1 MATLVPTLPGPA
13 RGSELKAVL
22 HAERGGDPFVL
33 FRDCEDG
40 LELRVLR
47 SASRYFTVGRHASN
61 DIALPWD
68 VQVSRVHAELER
80 IGGYWAVTDDGL
92 SRNGTFVNG
101 TRIQARRRLADGDAI
116 RVGATIL
123 MFRAPGGETNQ
134 DTDTQQC
141 LPEIA
146 APELTLSQ
154 RRVLLAL
161 CRPFKSPSGFAA
173 PSTNQQIADEL
184 YMSVD
189 RVKTHL
195 RALFEKFGLTGLPQ
209 NRKRLELVHR
219 ALLAGSVTLGE
230 L

>member
-1 MATLVPTLPGPA
+1 MATLIPTLPGPE

-22 HAERGGDPFVL
+22 QAERRGDPFVI
-33 FRDCEDG
+33 FRDGEER
-40 LELRVLR
+40 LELRVLT

-80 IGGYWAVTDDGL
+80 IGEYWAVTDDGL

-101 TRIQARRRLADGDAI
+101 ARIQARRRLADGDAI
-116 RVGATIL
+116 RVGASVL
-123 MFRAPGGETNQ
+123 MFRAPAGEAN
-134 DTDTQQC
+134 TDTEQC
-141 LPEIA
+141 MPEIA

-154 RRVLLAL
+154 RRVLVAL

-173 PSTNQQIADEL
+173 PATNQQIADEL

-195 RALFEKFGLTGLPQ
+195 RALFEKFGLAGLPQ